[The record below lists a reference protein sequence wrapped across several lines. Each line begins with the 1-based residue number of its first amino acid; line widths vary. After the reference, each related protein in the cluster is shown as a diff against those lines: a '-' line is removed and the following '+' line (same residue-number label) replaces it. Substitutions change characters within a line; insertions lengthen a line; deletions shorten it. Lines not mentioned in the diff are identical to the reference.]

1 MTTTASTTTPA
12 RDPGTVPA
20 LVRQLRDIA
29 PDWTWTVQAGVC
41 LVEYGTNQ
49 HPWGRSVSAFLV
61 REPTRKTCRRCGV
74 NEAPSEARE
83 RNLRARRQ
91 MDAAHVLLVG
101 MGGQGKAGW
110 FMAVPNKQQGGAPG
124 RNRR

>member
-1 MTTTASTTTPA
+1 MNETTTVA
-12 RDPGTVPA
+12 A

-29 PDWTWTVQAGVC
+29 PDWTWTAQAGVC
-41 LVEYGTNQ
+41 LVDYATTQ
-49 HPWGRSVSAFLV
+49 HPWGRSVSALLV

-110 FMAVPNKQQGGAPG
+110 FMAVPNEKAEGAK
-124 RNRR
+124 